1 MLLLLPAIVA
11 FLGLNV
17 WILVTSLRSG
27 VYRLRGGGQPG
38 SAAPQVPFTV
48 SRDDRP
54 GAFWFLAAFNIGIV
68 LVVAYVVYV
77 AAWLTYESW
86 LDANWF

>member
-11 FLGLNV
+11 FLGLQV
-17 WILVTSLRSG
+17 WVLVTSLRSG

-38 SAAPQVPFTV
+38 SAAPQVSFTV

-54 GAFWFLAAFNIGIV
+54 VAFWLLAGFNVCLV
-68 LVVAYVVYV
+68 LVVAYVAYV
-77 AAWLTYESW
+77 AAGLTYEALRAGQW
-86 LDANWF
+86 N

>member
-1 MLLLLPAIVA
+1 
-11 FLGLNV
+11 LNV

-38 SAAPQVPFTV
+38 STAPQVSLTV
-48 SRDDRP
+48 SRDDSP
-54 GAFWFLAAFNIGIV
+54 GALWLLAAFNVCVV

-77 AAWLTYESW
+77 AAGLTYESW
-86 LDANWF
+86 LAGNWN

>member
-11 FLGLNV
+11 FLGVNV
-17 WILVTSLRSG
+17 WILATSLRNG
-27 VYRLRGGGQPG
+27 AYRLRGGGRPG
-38 SAAPQVPFTV
+38 SAAPPVPIIV

-54 GAFWFLAAFNIGIV
+54 GAFWLLAGFNVCVV

-77 AAWLTYESW
+77 AAGLTYESW
-86 LDANWF
+86 LAGQWN